1 MWAGNNSLGGENL
14 PGNFELSPETDYSLL
29 VAIIPDGEFLMVIW
43 EASDPS
49 NVIFYRETIGKNWS
63 NLTWDLGFSVNK
75 GILLIDNY
83 KVLTFDVAK

>member
-1 MWAGNNSLGGENL
+1 
-14 PGNFELSPETDYSLL
+14 
-29 VAIIPDGEFLMVIW
+29 MVIW